1 VRLVSQFV
9 HDDYFDIIYIDD
21 VKITFNDPCSA
32 MPPNTYLDTLRVP
45 QVWEMGLDGSG
56 VTVAVVDSGISL
68 DDDFSAVAGESGSD
82 RVNMQLGFNSSAYTA
97 QDVFGHGTHV
107 AGIIGGNGTKS
118 DGFYKGVAP
127 GVNLIGIKISDDYGM
142 AYESD
147 TVEAL
152 QWIFDNKDIYNIRVV
167 NLSIQSTV
175 EQSYHDSALD
185 AAVEILWFNG
195 IVVVAA
201 TGNKGPDNG
210 FNPVLAAPANDPFII
225 TVGASE
231 EKGDA
236 DRSNDSIASFTAY
249 DETMDFFVKPEIIAP
264 GKDIVSV
271 LAGSSWW
278 RNDHPDRFVDGGYFR
293 ISGTSMA
300 TPMVAGAA
308 ALLLQ
313 AEPDLTP
320 DQVKYRLLETAGK
333 VGKANY
339 LDVYGAVTTPTIE
352 SANQGVIPHML
363 LAKMALIAYWA
374 NENGGENVDWE
385 NVDWAAVNWNAV
397 NWNAVNWNAVNWNAV
412 NWNAVNWNAVNWNAV
427 NWNAVNWNAV
437 NWNAVNWNAVNWNA
451 VNWNAVN
458 WNAVNWN
465 AVNWNAVNWN
475 AVSWE
480 D

>member
-1 VRLVSQFV
+1 
-9 HDDYFDIIYIDD
+9 
-21 VKITFNDPCSA
+21 
-32 MPPNTYLDTLRVP
+32 
-45 QVWEMGLDGSG
+45 MGLDGTG
-56 VTVAVVDSGISL
+56 ITVAVVDSGITL
-68 DDDFSAVAGESGSD
+68 DDDFSEVVGESGSG
-82 RVNMQLGFNSSAYTA
+82 RVLMQLGFNSSAYTA
-97 QDVFGHGTHV
+97 RDVFGHGTHV

-152 QWIFDNKDIYNIRVV
+152 EWIFNNKDTYNIRVV

-249 DETMDFFVKPEIIAP
+249 DETIDFFVKPEIIAP

-278 RNDHPDRFVDGGYFR
+278 RNEHPDRFVDGGYFR

-313 AEPDLTP
+313 SEPNLTP

-339 LDVYGAVTTPTIE
+339 LDVYAAVTTLTTE

-374 NENGGENVDWE
+374 SENGEENIDWE
-385 NVDWAAVNWNAV
+385 NVDWT
-397 NWNAVNWNAVNWNAV
+397 AV

-475 AVSWE
+475 AVSW
-480 D
+480 DD